1 MRDHAGILGAPE
13 RLRCEYLEN
22 PLGMDE
28 PRPRLSW
35 QVRDPRRGAA
45 QRAYQ
50 VRVATSK
57 RLLEEGSADVWD
69 SGKVESDRTIQVE
82 YAGRELES
90 RGRYHWQVRSWDAR
104 GEASPWSRVQWWEM
118 GFLESDQWK
127 GQWIG
132 PAAPEDDRTFIPC
145 PFLRR
150 EFEVGGRIARARIY
164 ATAKGLYELQLN
176 GRRVGQDYFTP
187 GWTEYH
193 HRIAYQTY
201 DVTELI
207 REGTN
212 ALGAILGDGWYG
224 GHVGGFMRMRL
235 YGPAPRLLVQLE
247 LQFEDGSTRI
257 IATDSSW
264 RMNSGPILQSDFMR
278 GEHYDARLEMPGW
291 SEAGFDEGSWRT
303 PVAEPLDEVKLV
315 AQAMPP
321 VRQMQVLLAKS
332 RVQVRPGVWV
342 FDMGQNMVGN
352 VRLDVQCRRS
362 ATIQLRYAETLNA
375 DGTLYT
381 DNYRTAQ
388 SVDLFTARGDE
399 IRENGPRHPFDVP
412 HEIFQPRF
420 TFKGF
425 RYVEVSGH
433 EGEPPLWAV
442 KGIVQYSDNET
453 TGDFE
458 CSDPLLNQLY
468 SNIVWSQRDNFLE
481 VPTDCPQ
488 RDERLGWM
496 GDAQVF
502 ASTACYNMDT
512 AAFFA
517 KWMRDVE
524 LAQRAD
530 GAFPD
535 VVPNALGMRKDGHL
549 NFDHHAW
556 ADAALVI
563 PWTLYLYYGD
573 QRILRRH
580 YQAMA
585 RWVEYC
591 RKNSEGL
598 IRPAGGFGDW
608 LSVEVHTPTDLINT
622 AWFARCAW
630 LMRRIATVLGL
641 REDADRYETLFN
653 EIRAAFNQRFVTP
666 QGLVSGD
673 TQTAYLLAL
682 AFDLLEDGLRPAA
695 VHRLVEDIRQRHNHL
710 STGFV
715 GTPWLLPVL
724 SENGRDDTAYGLL
737 HQTTYPSWLF
747 AVTHGATTIWERWDG
762 WTPLNGFQISHMN
775 SLNHYAYGAVGR
787 WMYENIGGI
796 KLDERHPGFTRF
808 VIHPRPHESK
818 LTSARAVYH
827 SIQGTISTE
836 WAMHE
841 DHWMLKVVIPPNT
854 AAEIV
859 LEAKTMEVISER
871 GVPLNQ
877 AAGLSEC
884 QVERGLVRCIAG
896 AGRYEFVIESMA
908 AVSK

>member
-1 MRDHAGILGAPE
+1 MLDQAGIAGAPG

-22 PLGMDE
+22 PLGIDE
-28 PRPRLSW
+28 TRPRLSW
-35 QVRDPRRGAA
+35 QIRDPRRGAA
-45 QRAYQ
+45 QGAYQ
-50 VRVATSK
+50 VQVASTQQ
-57 RLLEEGSADVWD
+57 LLEGGSADQWD
-69 SGKVESDRTIQVE
+69 SGKVESGQSIQVE
-82 YAGRELES
+82 YTGRELES
-90 RGRYHWQVRSWDAR
+90 RKRYHWRVRSWDAR
-104 GEASPWSRVQWWEM
+104 GEASPWSRPQWWEM
-118 GFLESDQWK
+118 GFLESSHWK

-132 PAAPEDDRTFIPC
+132 PTAPADDRTFIPC

-150 EFEVGGRIARARIY
+150 EFEVKGRIVRARIY
-164 ATAKGLYELQLN
+164 ASAKGLYELHLN

-201 DVTELI
+201 DVTEMI
-207 REGTN
+207 QEGAN

-235 YGPAPRLLVQLE
+235 YGPAPRLLAQLE
-247 LQFEDGSTRI
+247 VLFEDGSSQV

-264 RMNSGPILQSDFMR
+264 RMNSGPILRSDFMR
-278 GEHYDARLEMPGW
+278 GERYDARLELPGW
-291 SEAGFDEGSWRT
+291 NKPGLKDGDWLA
-303 PVAEPLDEVKLV
+303 PVVEPPDQVKRV
-315 AQAMPP
+315 AQAMPT
-321 VRQMQVLLAKS
+321 VRQMGTLHAKS
-332 RVQVRPGVWV
+332 RIQIRPGVWI

-352 VRLDVQCRRS
+352 VRLEVQCRTS
-362 ATIQLRYAETLNA
+362 VTIQLRYAEVLNA

-388 SVDLFTARGDE
+388 GVDQYTARGDE
-399 IRENGPRHPFDVP
+399 DRELGPRHPLDVP

-425 RYVEVSGH
+425 RYVEVSGYV
-433 EGEPPLWAV
+433 GEPPLWAV
-442 KGIVQYSDNET
+442 KGIVLYSANET
-453 TGDFE
+453 TGEFE

-468 SNIVWSQRDNFLE
+468 SNIVWGQRDNFLE

-502 ASTACYNMDT
+502 AATACFNMDT

-530 GAFPD
+530 GAFSD
-535 VVPNALGMRKDGHL
+535 VVPDALAFREGESP

-563 PWTLYLYYGD
+563 PWTIYLYYGD
-573 QRILRRH
+573 QRILQRH

-591 RKNSEGL
+591 RKNSVGL

-608 LSVEVHTPTDLINT
+608 LSIDVHTPTDLLNT
-622 AWFARCAW
+622 AWFARSAW
-630 LMRRIATVLGL
+630 LMHRIATVLGR
-641 REDADRYETLFN
+641 REDAERYQSLFK
-653 EIRAAFNQRFVTP
+653 EIRAAFNRRFVTP
-666 QGLVSGD
+666 EGLVGGD

-682 AFDLLEDGLRPAA
+682 AFDLLPPELRSAA
-695 VHRLVEDIRQRHNHL
+695 VHRLVEDIKQRHNHL

-724 SENGRDDTAYGLL
+724 SENGRDDMAYGLL
-737 HQTTYPSWLF
+737 HQTSYPSWLF

-762 WTPLNGFQISHMN
+762 WTPQNGFQNPHMN
-775 SLNHYAYGAVGR
+775 SLNHYAYGAVGQ
-787 WMYENIGGI
+787 WMYQTIGGI
-796 KLDERHPGFTRF
+796 NLDENHPAFTRF
-808 VIHPRPHESK
+808 IIHPRPLESK

-827 SIQGTISTE
+827 SIQGTISTG
-836 WAMHE
+836 WKMHG
-841 DHWMLKVVIPPNT
+841 DHWTLKVVIPPNT
-854 AAEIV
+854 QAEIRLPANS
-859 LEAKTMEVISER
+859 LEEVSER
-871 GVPLNQ
+871 GLPLDRTP
-877 AAGLSEC
+877 GLSQC
-884 QVERGLVRCIAG
+884 QAVNGLVRCHAG
-896 AGRYEFVIESMA
+896 AGQYEFVINTMTKG
-908 AVSK
+908 SK